1 MTRNLNRL
9 LNPSSIA
16 FIGGNECA
24 IAIRRT
30 RELGFTGKIYAV
42 HPKREELSGI
52 PTLKSADE
60 IPEAVDAAFIAVKR
74 EPTIEVVRT
83 LRAKG
88 AGGAVIYAAGFAETG
103 NADLQTALL
112 AAADGMPL
120 MGPNCYGFVNTLSR
134 AALWPDETGL
144 EPVPRGVAL
153 VTQSGNIACNF
164 TMMRRGLPV
173 AAVFSIG
180 NQVDVGMHDM
190 VETLSADPRISA
202 IGLHV
207 EGLPDVAAFAR
218 AAALARQRK
227 VPIVILKTGRS
238 EQGAKVAMSHTSS
251 LAGADQLYD
260 ALFERYG
267 VARMTSV
274 SAFAETLKFL
284 HNGGPT
290 GGSHLVSLSCS
301 GGEAA
306 LVADMAMDRNVSFP
320 PFDAATKPRVTAT
333 LNEYVAIDNPL
344 DYHTFIWGQPE
355 KLTAT
360 FTEVLKGGFDVG
372 MVILDT
378 PTHPKMK
385 PDSWAMTA
393 RAMADAATATGAR
406 AAVVATLSEGMPLDL
421 ADELSARGVAPMM
434 GLDDALTAFE
444 AAAKIGQNWARA
456 EEPVPMRPPELR
468 GANARTLSEHEGKQ
482 LLKPFGLPVPDGILC
497 KAADAVAAAEKLG
510 YPVTLKVSSAAIAH
524 KTEAGGVALN
534 LRTPAEVAAAAE
546 RMAKLAPDVLVERM
560 VTGAVAEL
568 IIGLTS
574 DPQFGTALV
583 IGAGGVLTELL
594 KDSSAL
600 ILPTSRPEIERALR
614 RLKVWKLVEGFRGKS
629 GDQEAVIRAVEAV
642 AAFAEAHRG
651 LIEELDVNPLLVLSP
666 GRRRRRR
673 ADQDEDCMMVW
684 KPPSSPC
691 RDLLPWLCHGRRH
704 NRARAFSHPLDG
716 RRWPTGR
723 MRALFGHE
731 TATDFRCT
739 ERNT

>member
-1 MTRNLNRL
+1 MKTLTRL
-9 LNPSSIA
+9 LNPKSIA
-16 FIGGNECA
+16 FVGGNECA

-30 RELGFTGKIYAV
+30 RELGFTGTIYAV
-42 HPKREELSGI
+42 HPKRDELSGG
-52 PTLKSADE
+52 PTLKSPED
-60 IPEAVDAAFIAVKR
+60 IPEAVDAAFIAVKN
-74 EPTIEVVRT
+74 EPTIEVVRA
-83 LRAKG
+83 LAAKG
-88 AGGAVIYAAGFAETG
+88 CGGAVIYAAGFAETG
-103 NADLQTALL
+103 NTELQRKLL
-112 AAADGMPL
+112 AAANGMPL

-144 EPVPRGVAL
+144 EPVERGVAL
-153 VTQSGNIACNF
+153 ITQSGNIACNF
-164 TMMRRGLPV
+164 TMMMRGLPV
-173 AAVFSIG
+173 ASVFSIG

-227 VPIVILKTGRS
+227 VPIVVLKTGRS

-251 LAGADQLYD
+251 LAGADTLYD

-267 VARMTSV
+267 IARMKSV

-284 HNGGPT
+284 HNGGPIT
-290 GGSHLVSLSCS
+290 DSRLVSLSCS

-306 LVADMAMDRNVSFP
+306 LVADMALEKKVSFP
-320 PFDAATKPRVTAT
+320 PFNAATKPRVAAT

-385 PDSWAMTA
+385 PEAWATTA
-393 RAMADAATATGAR
+393 RAMAAASQATGAR
-406 AAVVATLSEGMPLDL
+406 AAVVASLSEGMPLSL
-421 ADELSARGVAPMM
+421 ADELSQSGVAPMM

-444 AAAKIGQNWARA
+444 AAAFIGRNWARTEDLPEMLPPVTKGS
-456 EEPVPMRPPELR
+456 EERIF
-468 GANARTLSEHEGKQ
+468 SESAAKE
-482 LLKPFGLPVPDGILC
+482 LLKKHGLSVPEGIVC
-497 KAADAVAAAEKLG
+497 PAEDAVAAAERLG

-524 KTEAGGVALN
+524 KTEAGGVVLN
-534 LRTPAEVAAAAE
+534 LRTADEVREAAQ

-583 IGAGGVLTELL
+583 VGAGGILTELL
-594 KDSSAL
+594 KDSVTL
-600 ILPTSRPEIERALR
+600 ILPTTRTEIERALKT
-614 RLKVWKLVEGFRGKS
+614 LKVWTLVEGFRGKS
-629 GDQEAVIRAVEAV
+629 GDAEAVIRAVEAV
-642 AAFAEAHRG
+642 ADFANANRG
-651 LIEELDVNPLLVLSP
+651 YVDEVDVNPLLVL
-666 GRRRRRR
+666 
-673 ADQDEDCMMVW
+673 
-684 KPPSSPC
+684 K
-691 RDLLPWLCHGRRH
+691 
-704 NRARAFSHPLDG
+704 DG
-716 RRWPTGR
+716 AVAVDALIK
-723 MRALFGHE
+723 MRKS
-731 TATDFRCT
+731 
-739 ERNT
+739 

>member
-1 MTRNLNRL
+1 MKSLTRL
-9 LNPSSIA
+9 LNPRSIA

-30 RELGFTGKIYAV
+30 KELGFTGTIYAV
-42 HPKREELSGI
+42 HPKRDELSGV
-52 PTLKSADE
+52 PTLKSPED
-60 IPEAVDAAFIAVKR
+60 IPETVDAAFIAVKN
-74 EPTIEVVRT
+74 EPTIEVVRA
-83 LRAKG
+83 LAAKG
-88 AGGAVIYAAGFAETG
+88 CGGAVIYAAGFAETG
-103 NADLQTALL
+103 NTELQRKLL
-112 AAADGMPL
+112 EAANGMPL

-144 EPVPRGVAL
+144 EPVERGVAL
-153 VTQSGNIACNF
+153 ITQSGNIACNF
-164 TMMRRGLPV
+164 TMMMRGLPV

-207 EGLPDVAAFAR
+207 EGLPDVAAFAK
-218 AAALARQRK
+218 AAAIARRRK
-227 VPIVILKTGRS
+227 VPIVVLKTGRS

-251 LAGADQLYD
+251 LAGADTLYD

-267 VARMTSV
+267 IARMKSV

-284 HNGGPT
+284 HNGGPIAD
-290 GGSHLVSLSCS
+290 SRLVSLSCS

-306 LVADMAMDRNVSFP
+306 LVADMALEKRVSFP
-320 PFDAATKPRVTAT
+320 PFNAETKPRVAAT

-385 PDSWAMTA
+385 PDSWATTA
-393 RAMADAATATGAR
+393 RAMAAASKATGAR
-406 AAVVATLSEGMPLDL
+406 AAVVASLSEGMPLSL
-421 ADELSARGVAPMM
+421 AAELSASGVAPMM

-444 AAAKIGQNWARA
+444 AAAFIGRNWARSEEPPEMLPPVKKGA
-456 EEPVPMRPPELR
+456 EERLF
-468 GANARTLSEHEGKQ
+468 SESAAKE
-482 LLKPFGLPVPDGILC
+482 LLKKHGLAVPEGIVC
-497 KAADAVAAAEKLG
+497 PAGDAVAAAEKLG

-534 LRTPAEVAAAAE
+534 LRNAAEVEDAAR

-583 IGAGGVLTELL
+583 VGAGGILTELL
-594 KDSSAL
+594 KDTVTL
-600 ILPTSRPEIERALR
+600 ILPTTRSEIERALKT
-614 RLKVWKLVEGFRGKS
+614 LKVWTLVEGFRGKS

-642 AAFAEAHRG
+642 ADFANANRG
-651 LIEELDVNPLLVLSP
+651 LVEEVDVNPLLVLKD
-666 GRRRRRR
+666 GAIAVDALIKMR
-673 ADQDEDCMMVW
+673 
-684 KPPSSPC
+684 KP
-691 RDLLPWLCHGRRH
+691 
-704 NRARAFSHPLDG
+704 
-716 RRWPTGR
+716 
-723 MRALFGHE
+723 
-731 TATDFRCT
+731 
-739 ERNT
+739 

>member
-1 MTRNLNRL
+1 MKNLTRL
-9 LNPSSIA
+9 LNPRSIA

-30 RELGFTGKIYAV
+30 KELGFTGTIYAV
-42 HPKREELSGI
+42 HPKRDELSGV
-52 PTLKSADE
+52 PTLKSPED
-60 IPEAVDAAFIAVKR
+60 IPETVDAAFIAVKN
-74 EPTIEVVRT
+74 EPTIEVVRA
-83 LRAKG
+83 LAAKG
-88 AGGAVIYAAGFAETG
+88 CGGAVIYAAGFAETG
-103 NADLQTALL
+103 NTELQRKLL
-112 AAADGMPL
+112 EAANGMPL
-120 MGPNCYGFVNTLSR
+120 MGPNCYGFVNTLSG

-144 EPVPRGVAL
+144 EPVERGVAL
-153 VTQSGNIACNF
+153 ITQSGNIACNF
-164 TMMRRGLPV
+164 TMMMRGLPV

-218 AAALARQRK
+218 AAALARRRK
-227 VPIVILKTGRS
+227 VPIVVLKTGRS

-251 LAGADQLYD
+251 LAGADTLYD

-267 VARMTSV
+267 IARMKSV

-284 HNGGPT
+284 HNGGPIT
-290 GGSHLVSLSCS
+290 DSRLVSLSCS

-306 LVADMAMDRNVSFP
+306 LVADMALEKRVSFP
-320 PFDAATKPRVTAT
+320 PFNAETKPRVAAT
-333 LNEYVAIDNPL
+333 LNQYVAIDNPL

-385 PDSWAMTA
+385 PDSWATTA
-393 RAMADAATATGAR
+393 RAIAAASKATGAR
-406 AAVVATLSEGMPLDL
+406 AAVVASLSEGMPLSL
-421 ADELSARGVAPMM
+421 AAELSASGVAPMM

-444 AAAKIGQNWARA
+444 AAAFIGRNWARSEEPPEMLPPVKKGA
-456 EEPVPMRPPELR
+456 EERLF
-468 GANARTLSEHEGKQ
+468 SESVAKE
-482 LLKPFGLPVPDGILC
+482 LLKKHGLAVPEGIVC
-497 KAADAVAAAEKLG
+497 PAGDAVAAAEKLG

-534 LRTPAEVAAAAE
+534 LRNAAEVEDAAR
-546 RMAKLAPDVLVERM
+546 RMATLAPDVLVERM

-583 IGAGGVLTELL
+583 VGAGGILTELL
-594 KDSSAL
+594 KDTVTL
-600 ILPTSRPEIERALR
+600 ILPTTRSEIERALKT
-614 RLKVWKLVEGFRGKS
+614 LKVWTLVEGFRGKS

-642 AAFAEAHRG
+642 ADFANANRG
-651 LIEELDVNPLLVLSP
+651 LVEEVDVNPLLVLKD
-666 GRRRRRR
+666 GAIAVDALIKMR
-673 ADQDEDCMMVW
+673 
-684 KPPSSPC
+684 KP
-691 RDLLPWLCHGRRH
+691 
-704 NRARAFSHPLDG
+704 
-716 RRWPTGR
+716 
-723 MRALFGHE
+723 
-731 TATDFRCT
+731 
-739 ERNT
+739 

>member
-1 MTRNLNRL
+1 MRDLTRL
-9 LNPSSIA
+9 LNPRSIA
-16 FIGGNECA
+16 FVGGNECA

-30 RELGFTGKIYAV
+30 RELGFTGTIYAV
-42 HPKREELSGI
+42 HPKRDELSGV
-52 PTLKSADE
+52 PTLKSPDD
-60 IPEAVDAAFIAVKR
+60 IPEAVDAAFIAVKN
-74 EPTIEVVRT
+74 EPTIEVVRA
-83 LRAKG
+83 LAAKG
-88 AGGAVIYAAGFAETG
+88 CGGAVIYAAGFAETG
-103 NADLQTALL
+103 NADLQRKLL
-112 AAADGMPL
+112 AAANGMPL

-144 EPVPRGVAL
+144 EPVERGVAL
-153 VTQSGNIACNF
+153 ITQSGNIACNF
-164 TMMRRGLPV
+164 TMMMRGLPV

-227 VPIVILKTGRS
+227 VPIVVLKTGRS

-251 LAGADQLYD
+251 LAGADTLYD

-267 VARMTSV
+267 IARMKSV

-284 HNGGPT
+284 HNGGPIAD
-290 GGSHLVSLSCS
+290 SRLVSLSCS

-306 LVADMAMDRNVSFP
+306 LVADMALEKKVSFP
-320 PFDAATKPRVTAT
+320 PFNAATKPRVAAT

-344 DYHTFIWGQPE
+344 DYHTFIWGQPD

-360 FTEVLKGGFDVG
+360 FTQVLKGGFDVG

-385 PDSWAMTA
+385 PEAWATTA
-393 RAMADAATATGAR
+393 RAMAAAAQATGAR
-406 AAVVATLSEGMPLDL
+406 AAVVASLSEGMPLSL
-421 ADELSARGVAPMM
+421 ADELSQSGVAPMM

-444 AAAKIGQNWARA
+444 AAAFIGRNWART
-456 EEPVPMRPPELR
+456 E
-468 GANARTLSEHEGKQ
+468 TLPDMLTPLTKGSDDRIFSESAAKA
-482 LLKPFGLPVPDGILC
+482 LLKKHGLSVPEGIVC
-497 KAADAVAAAEKLG
+497 PAEDAVAAAEKLG

-534 LRTPAEVAAAAE
+534 LRTADEVREAAE

-583 IGAGGVLTELL
+583 VGAGGILTELL
-594 KDSSAL
+594 KDSVTL
-600 ILPTSRPEIERALR
+600 ILPTTRSEIERALKT
-614 RLKVWKLVEGFRGKS
+614 LKVWTLVEGFRGKS
-629 GDQEAVIRAVEAV
+629 GDQQAVFRAVEAV
-642 AAFAEAHRG
+642 ADFANANRG
-651 LIEELDVNPLLVLSP
+651 LVEEVDVNPLLVLKD
-666 GRRRRRR
+666 GAIAVDALIKMR
-673 ADQDEDCMMVW
+673 
-684 KPPSSPC
+684 KP
-691 RDLLPWLCHGRRH
+691 
-704 NRARAFSHPLDG
+704 
-716 RRWPTGR
+716 
-723 MRALFGHE
+723 
-731 TATDFRCT
+731 
-739 ERNT
+739 

>member
-1 MTRNLNRL
+1 MRDLTRL
-9 LNPSSIA
+9 LNPRSIA
-16 FIGGNECA
+16 FVGGNECA

-30 RELGFTGKIYAV
+30 RELGFTGTIYAV
-42 HPKREELSGI
+42 HPKRDELSGV
-52 PTLKSADE
+52 PTLKSPDD
-60 IPEAVDAAFIAVKR
+60 IPEAVDAAFIAVKN
-74 EPTIEVVRT
+74 EPTIEVVRA
-83 LRAKG
+83 LAAKG
-88 AGGAVIYAAGFAETG
+88 CGGAVIYAAGFAETG
-103 NADLQTALL
+103 NTDLQRKLL
-112 AAADGMPL
+112 AAANGMPL

-144 EPVPRGVAL
+144 EPVERGVAL
-153 VTQSGNIACNF
+153 ITQSGNIACNF
-164 TMMRRGLPV
+164 TMMMRGLPV

-227 VPIVILKTGRS
+227 VPIVVLKTGRS

-251 LAGADQLYD
+251 LAGADTLYD

-267 VARMTSV
+267 IARMKSV

-284 HNGGPT
+284 HNGGPIAD
-290 GGSHLVSLSCS
+290 SRLVSLSCS

-306 LVADMAMDRNVSFP
+306 LVADMALEKKVSFP
-320 PFDAATKPRVTAT
+320 PFNAATKPRVAAT

-344 DYHTFIWGQPE
+344 DYHTFIWGQPD

-360 FTEVLKGGFDVG
+360 FTQVLKGGFDVG

-385 PDSWAMTA
+385 PEAWATTA
-393 RAMADAATATGAR
+393 RAMAAAAQATGAR
-406 AAVVATLSEGMPLDL
+406 AAVVASLSEGMPLSL
-421 ADELSARGVAPMM
+421 ADELSQSGVAPMM

-444 AAAKIGQNWARA
+444 AAAFIGRNWART
-456 EEPVPMRPPELR
+456 ETLPDMLPPLTKGSDDR
-468 GANARTLSEHEGKQ
+468 IFSESAAKA
-482 LLKPFGLPVPDGILC
+482 LLKKHGLSVPEGIVC
-497 KAADAVAAAEKLG
+497 PAEDAVAAAEKLG

-534 LRTPAEVAAAAE
+534 LRTADEVREAAE

-583 IGAGGVLTELL
+583 VGAGGILTELL
-594 KDSSAL
+594 KDSVTL
-600 ILPTSRPEIERALR
+600 ILPTTRSEIERALKT
-614 RLKVWKLVEGFRGKS
+614 LKVWTLVEGFRGKS
-629 GDQEAVIRAVEAV
+629 GDQQAVFRAVEAV
-642 AAFAEAHRG
+642 ADFANANHG
-651 LIEELDVNPLLVLSP
+651 LVEEVDVNPLLVLKD
-666 GRRRRRR
+666 GAIAVDALIKMR
-673 ADQDEDCMMVW
+673 
-684 KPPSSPC
+684 KP
-691 RDLLPWLCHGRRH
+691 
-704 NRARAFSHPLDG
+704 
-716 RRWPTGR
+716 
-723 MRALFGHE
+723 
-731 TATDFRCT
+731 
-739 ERNT
+739 